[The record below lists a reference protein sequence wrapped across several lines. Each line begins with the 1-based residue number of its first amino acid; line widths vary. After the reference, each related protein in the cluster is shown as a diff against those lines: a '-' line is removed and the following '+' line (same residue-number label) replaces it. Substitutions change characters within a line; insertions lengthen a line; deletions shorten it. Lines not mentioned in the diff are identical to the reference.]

1 MYQLDKPCKKLV
13 LDNSLQSYKNLS
25 FHTTPPV
32 CAPLETTTRPY
43 TQLHMAVRDQ
53 QDLQCQQHNLYSYW
67 HHLQKSS
74 FPQHT
79 EWVQFVQPHNM
90 NPLHTV

>member
-1 MYQLDKPCKKLV
+1 MYQLDKPCKELV
-13 LDNSLQSYKNLS
+13 QDNSLQSHKNLS
-25 FHTTPPV
+25 FHTTPV
-32 CAPLETTTRPY
+32 HPLETTTRPN
-43 TQLHMAVRDQ
+43 TQLDMAVRDQ
-53 QDLQCQQHNLYSYW
+53 QDLQYQQHNLYSYW
-67 HHLQKSS
+67 HQLQKSS